1 MLNTRP
7 DDERQ
12 DERFS
17 TYSDRLVLGPS
28 GKKFT
33 VWAKA
38 DTPNVKVVRV
48 IRRFID
54 QNAVQESVSV
64 RGSAVQY
71 ALRKPNHVL
80 APVFVS

>member
-1 MLNTRP
+1 MSQIWCSKGRGLLSTRP

-17 TYSDRLVLGPS
+17 TYSDGLVLGPS

-54 QNAVQESVSV
+54 QNAVQELQ
-64 RGSAVQY
+64 SASGVPPCNM
-71 ALRKPNHVL
+71 R
-80 APVFVS
+80 